1 MTVQL
6 AQNRYGKHR
15 VRVSKIRRPRLEAPK
30 LEKHEFVEV
39 AVDVELQGE
48 FDAAFTEADNKQV
61 IATDTCKNT
70 VYAIAKTD
78 DLASIE
84 SFGLAIARHFIN
96 QYEHVSQCKITLTE
110 TVWDRIGDS
119 LHGFTAR
126 DRSNPTATVTLDR
139 DSDAVI
145 SSGVKGL
152 LIAKTTE
159 SGFENFHQDEYRTLP
174 DVDDRILATEL
185 TAEWLYSDGT
195 DCSAEQ
201 FAQNREAIM
210 NALFA
215 AFLDHYSRSVQETL
229 YRMGQAAIEACDLIS
244 EISLTM
250 PNKHHILANV
260 VPQGTP
266 NDNEVFVVTD
276 EPFGF
281 IQGTVT
287 RK

>member
-6 AQNRYGKHR
+6 AQNRYGKHC
-15 VRVSKIRRPRLEAPK
+15 VRVSKIRRPRLEAPN

-39 AVDVELQGE
+39 AVDVELLGD
-48 FDAAFTEADNKQV
+48 FDAAFTVADNKQV

-70 VYAIAKTD
+70 IYAIAKTD

-84 SFGLAIARHFIN
+84 SFGLAIARHFIK
-96 QYEHVSQCKITLTE
+96 QYQHVSQCKVSLTE
-110 TVWDRIGDS
+110 TIWDRVGDS

-126 DRSNPTATVTLDR
+126 DRSNPTSTVTLNR

-145 SSGVKGL
+145 TSGVKGL

-159 SGFENFHQDEYRTLP
+159 SGFEDFHQDEYRTLP

-185 TAEWLYSDGT
+185 TAEWLYSSET
-195 DCSAEQ
+195 DDSAEQ
-201 FAQNREAIM
+201 FGLNRQAIM
-210 NALFA
+210 KALFA

-229 YRMGQAAIEACDLIS
+229 YRMGQASIKACDLIS

-260 VPQGTP
+260 VPKGTP

-281 IQGTVT
+281 IQGTIT